1 MSANRCPGRV
11 AARSG
16 LVMEAAIMARTTLWR
31 ARTPASR
38 TSVAYFF
45 SLTMDQVADLSHYR
59 PDAFRLDLDHMPDQV
74 KALMAGSARPPSA
87 ELITDLMARYATEPA
102 GL

>member
-1 MSANRCPGRV
+1 M
-11 AARSG
+11 
-16 LVMEAAIMARTTLWR
+16 
-31 ARTPASR
+31 
-38 TSVAYFF
+38 
-45 SLTMDQVADLSHYR
+45 ADLSYYR

-74 KALMAGSARPPSA
+74 KALMAGSAQPPSA